1 MRNTG
6 RRQFKKYSSILYF
19 ISKVFSF
26 CGKRFNLYLFSTV
39 RNTNGKL
46 GIALRYVFIKN
57 IAKKVGENVSI
68 QPSVFIFNAHNIEIG
83 NNVSI
88 HPMCY
93 IEGIGGITIGDNVS
107 IAHASSIISSNHTW
121 DDISI
126 PIKYNPEK
134 NGQIVIKEDVWI
146 GSGVRVLAGVTIQQR
161 SIAAA
166 GTVVSR
172 SFDSNVILG
181 GVPAKVIKKINS

>member
-1 MRNTG
+1 
-6 RRQFKKYSSILYF
+6 
-19 ISKVFSF
+19 
-26 CGKRFNLYLFSTV
+26 
-39 RNTNGKL
+39 
-46 GIALRYVFIKN
+46 
-57 IAKKVGENVSI
+57 
-68 QPSVFIFNAHNIEIG
+68 
-83 NNVSI
+83 
-88 HPMCY
+88 MCY